1 MQPQKDRA
9 EKGPKSPP
17 VAPLGRTE
25 GSPRPGVSATACQA
39 RVTHA
44 GPSRPPG
51 ARRGWHQGSG
61 LDRAQG
67 TSERKE
73 QGLPRCP
80 GLGEGG
86 GANTGEREQASGA
99 VLDVSRAS
107 GRATEA
113 FSRPRALGACDV
125 PASAPAALQ
134 PPGRGGR
141 SRFTP
146 AATSAHGAQE
156 PARRP
161 PSPDSPAA
169 RLRASGSAPPPP
181 SPWIIRPCTVEPA
194 TARSPG
200 PVRPLPEATR
210 RPSVPLGLERRLSW
224 AGPRRVCVSAAH
236 LSVRPAGP

>member
-1 MQPQKDRA
+1 MQPQKGRA

-25 GSPRPGVSATACQA
+25 GPPRPGVSATACQA

-113 FSRPRALGACDV
+113 SSRPRSLGACDV

-146 AATSAHGAQE
+146 AATGAHGAQE
-156 PARRP
+156 PAARRHLTAPLPGSALRGPLRPRP
-161 PSPDSPAA
+161 PRGSFGPA
-169 RLRASGSAPPPP
+169 RWSQRQ
-181 SPWIIRPCTVEPA
+181 
-194 TARSPG
+194 PG
-200 PVRPLPEATR
+200 AQA
-210 RPSVPLGLERRLSW
+210 PSVPCPRPLGGLPSLSGW
-224 AGPRRVCVSAAH
+224 NGACPGQGPAASA
-236 LSVRPAGP
+236 SPPRT